1 MSDSPVAE
9 RLAANVVTSNN
20 LAEFNAHRMG
30 LAAPTPT
37 EAVETTEPDTEV
49 VEQSEQSEA
58 SDEAKATDERKQNPK
73 LEKRFSEITKQRE
86 AARAEAQRERE
97 RSESLES
104 RLRELEQRSAP
115 QQTTVQ
121 SSDQEPQ
128 PSQFNDA
135 FEYAKALAE
144 YSTDKAL
151 RERDKQDADRKANEE
166 RSKVLETW
174 SQKIEAAKSEMP
186 DFDEM
191 VQSADV
197 AVPDY
202 VRDAIIDSDVGPKVL
217 YHLAEN
223 PDYARK
229 ISEMNPAKALR
240 ELGRL
245 EARFEVKDE
254 PAQSKA
260 VVSKSKAPDPISPIR
275 STSSATSAGIGSDG
289 QFHGTYSQWREARKS
304 GKIR

>member
-30 LAAPTPT
+30 LAAPVPT
-37 EAVETTEPDTEV
+37 EAVTTEPV
-49 VEQSEQSEA
+49 VESEAQSESSDA
-58 SDEAKATDERKQNPK
+58 GDEAKATDERKQNPK

-86 AARAEAQRERE
+86 AAREEAKRERE

-115 QQTTVQ
+115 QQNTVQ
-121 SSDQEPQ
+121 SNDQEPQ

-144 YSTDKAL
+144 YSTEKAL
-151 RERDKQDADRKANEE
+151 KERDKQDADRRATEE
-166 RSKVLETW
+166 RNKVLNTW

-223 PDYARK
+223 PDYARQ

-240 ELGRL
+240 ELGKL
-245 EARFEVKDE
+245 EARFEVKGE
-254 PAQSKA
+254 PAQSKT
-260 VVSKSKAPDPISPIR
+260 VVSKSKAPNPISPIR
-275 STSSATSAGIGSDG
+275 STAGATDVSIGSDG

-304 GKIR
+304 GKIK

>member
-37 EAVETTEPDTEV
+37 EAVETTEPVMEV
-49 VEQSEQSEA
+49 DEQSEQSEA

-174 SQKIEAAKSEMP
+174 SQKIEAAKSELP

-275 STSSATSAGIGSDG
+275 ATSSATSVGIGSDG
-289 QFHGTYSQWREARKS
+289 QFHGTYSQWREARKA

>member
-30 LAAPTPT
+30 LAAPVPT

-49 VEQSEQSEA
+49 DEQSEQSEA

-151 RERDKQDADRKANEE
+151 RERDKQDADRRANEE

-245 EARFEVKDE
+245 EARFEVKGE

-275 STSSATSAGIGSDG
+275 ATSSATSVGIGSDG
-289 QFHGTYSQWREARKS
+289 QFHGTYSQWREARKA